1 MTKYFATAISIILLA
16 GVVWMIFF
24 SGIVLH
30 KEVKKDV
37 TDSISNSTKN
47 TAVVLET
54 NYGNIEIALDKAAAP
69 QTSAN
74 FEKLVKDGFYNNL
87 TFHRIIPGFVIQ
99 GGDPQGDGTG
109 GPGYTV
115 PAEIK
120 LLHKRGSIATA
131 RLGDQA
137 NPSRASS
144 GSQFYIA
151 LQDLPMLDGQYTVFG
166 QVTAGMDVVDKIAAV
181 ETDASDK
188 PTNPVIINKAF
199 IK

>member
-99 GGDPQGDGTG
+99 GVDPQGDGTG